1 MAEDWL
7 DCPALGPGWK
17 RREVFRKSGATC
29 GRSDTYYQSPTGDRI
44 RSKVELTRYL
54 GPACDL
60 TLFDFKQGI
69 LCYPAP
75 KPQSLAVPSRKRKKP
90 SRPAK
95 TRKRQVGPQK
105 GEVRKEAPRD
115 ETKADADT
123 APASLPA
130 PGCCENCGI
139 SFSGDGT
146 RRQRLKTL
154 CKDCRAQ
161 RIAFN
166 REQRMFK
173 RVGCGECAA
182 CRVTEDCG
190 ACSTCLLQLPHDV
203 ASGLFCKCEQRRCL
217 RIVERSRGC
226 GVCRGCQTR
235 EDCGRCRVCLR
246 PPRPGLRRQWRCVQR
261 RCLRGKRSRRR
272 GGCDS
277 KMAARRRPP
286 RAQPLPPVPPSQP
299 PESPELQPY
308 TNRRQNRK
316 CGACAACLR
325 RMDCGHCDFCCDK
338 PKFGGSNQKR
348 QKCRWRQCLQ
358 FAMKRLLP
366 SVWAGSEDGAGPPP
380 PYSRRKRPGSTRR
393 PRLGQILKT
402 SLTTPTARS
411 GRAQTPMKQET
422 GSGFVLPPPGTD
434 LVFLREGASSPVQV
448 PGPAAAS
455 TEALLQAVDPGLP
468 PVKQEPLD
476 PEEDKEEESKDD
488 SASDSAPEEEA
499 GGAGTPVITEIFSL
513 GGTRLRDTAVWLP
526 RGRERGRRRP
536 GQGRG
541 EDRADS
547 APRLR
552 EEVASTGVYGHH
564 GDGTDFGP
572 SHLPLTLQGAPWQ
585 PDLCIAEAGPAGLH
599 CWETAADAAPIPRDS
614 KMYSQRF
621 GIVQREVKGPTPK
634 VVIVR
639 AKPPQ
644 VHGAEQ
650 HLERIQRSHQKHHAI
665 LASIKSKERDRLKVE
680 WDQHN
685 DRKFVD
691 SLVKARIKDA
701 MQGFIINTEERRNKL
716 RELLASEESGY
727 FTEMQLKE
735 ETIEEKK
742 DRMRDKTRL
751 LKEKKEKERQDLVA
765 EKLDQQFRER
775 CEELRAE
782 LFCIHQK
789 KVWEERKAQIAF
801 NEELKRQKLVEEQM
815 FSKLWEEDRLAKEKR
830 EAEEARRQKELVEN
844 TRLGLNAQI
853 TGIKVQRQAEQQLK
867 EEEARFVENNK
878 AQVKLENEQD
888 KLKKQ
893 KTKQEIRAT
902 LQKALQEKIEHIQ
915 QKYREEQDLNMKLV
929 QRALQDLE
937 EEADKK
943 KQKREEMAREQ
954 EIYRQYVAQR
964 REEERAQEKE
974 LDRVLEA
981 EKEKKLAEED
991 KELRLEKE
999 ARRQLVNEVMCT
1011 RKLQVQEKLQRKAKE
1026 QEERAME
1033 QERINEGLKELNREE
1048 KENFAR
1054 RSSLAQEYRK
1064 QLQMQISYQQ
1074 QAREAQKEEERRE
1087 FEAGVAANKICQD
1100 KIREIL
1106 SFHQVLPRNIHPM
1119 RRAYPDKLPP

>member
-60 TLFDFKQGI
+60 TLFDFKQGV
-69 LCYPAP
+69 LCYPSP
-75 KPQSLAVPSRKRKKP
+75 KAHSLAITSRKRKKP
-90 SRPAK
+90 SKPAK
-95 TRKRQVGPQK
+95 ARKCQVGPQK
-105 GEVRKEAPRD
+105 SEVRKEAPRD
-115 ETKADADT
+115 DTKADTDT
-123 APASLPA
+123 VPASLPA

-173 RVGCGECAA
+173 RVGCGECTA
-182 CRVTEDCG
+182 CQVKEDCG

-203 ASGLFCKCEQRRCL
+203 ASGLFCKCERRRCL

-246 PPRPGLRRQWRCVQR
+246 PPRPGLRRQWKCVQR
-261 RCLRGKRSRRR
+261 RCLRGKHGRRR

-277 KMAARRRPP
+277 KVVPRRRPP
-286 RAQPLPPVPPSQP
+286 RAQSPPPPPPPQP

-316 CGACAACLR
+316 CGTCAACLR

-366 SVWAGSEDGAGPPP
+366 SVWAGPEDGASPPP
-380 PYSRRKRPGSTRR
+380 AHPRRKRPGSTRR
-393 PRLGQILKT
+393 PHLGQTLKPP
-402 SLTTPTARS
+402 LATPAAQPD
-411 GRAQTPMKQET
+411 RAQTPVKEET

-448 PGPAAAS
+448 PGPAPAS
-455 TEALLQAVDPGLP
+455 TETRLQEAQCPGVSWVVALPQVKQEKADAQEDWTPGTAILTSPVLLPGCPSKAVDPGLP
-468 PVKQEPLD
+468 AVKQEPPD
-476 PEEDKEEESKDD
+476 PEEDKDD
-488 SASDSAPEEEA
+488 SKADSTSDLPPEEEA

-526 RGRERGRRRP
+526 SPARRTTGNQTSASHKLVPPVAAVGEPQRTSPPTRGG
-536 GQGRG
+536 
-541 EDRADS
+541 
-547 APRLR
+547 
-552 EEVASTGVYGHH
+552 
-564 GDGTDFGP
+564 
-572 SHLPLTLQGAPWQ
+572 
-585 PDLCIAEAGPAGLH
+585 
-599 CWETAADAAPIPRDS
+599 S

-639 AKPPQ
+639 AKPPKGQ
-644 VHGAEQ
+644 GAEH
-650 HLERIQRSHQKHHAI
+650 HLQRIQHSHQKHHAI
-665 LASIKSKERDRLKVE
+665 LASIKSIERDRLKTE

-691 SLVKARIKDA
+691 SLVKARVKDA

-716 RELLASEESGY
+716 RELLASEENEY

-742 DRMRDKTRL
+742 DRMKDKIRL
-751 LKEKKEKERQDLVA
+751 LREKKEKERQDFVA

-775 CEELRAE
+775 CQELRAE

-789 KVWEERKAQIAF
+789 AVCEERKAQIAF
-801 NEELKRQKLVEEQM
+801 NEELKRQKVVEEQM
-815 FSKLWEEDRLAKEKR
+815 FSKLWEEDRLAKERR
-830 EAEEARRQKELVEN
+830 EAKEERRQKELVEN
-844 TRLGLNAQI
+844 TRLGLNAQVTSI
-853 TGIKVQRQAEQQLK
+853 QAQRQAAQRLK
-867 EEEARFVENNK
+867 EEEALLVENEN

-893 KTKQEIRAT
+893 KTKQEIRAA
-902 LQKALQEKIEHIQ
+902 LQKALQEKMERMQ
-915 QKYREEQDLNMKLV
+915 QEYREEQDLNMKLM
-929 QRALQDLE
+929 QNALQNLQE
-937 EEADKK
+937 ETDKK
-943 KQKREEMAREQ
+943 KQKKEDMRREQ
-954 EIYRQYVAQR
+954 KIYYQYLAQR
-964 REEERAQEKE
+964 HEEEKAQEKE
-974 LDRVLEA
+974 LDRMLEK
-981 EKEKKLAEED
+981 EKEKKFAEKD

-999 ARRQLVNEVMCT
+999 ARKQLLNEVMCT

-1026 QEERAME
+1026 REERTME
-1033 QERINEGLKELNREE
+1033 QERINEGLKELNCEE
-1048 KENFAR
+1048 RENFTR
-1054 RSSLAQEYRK
+1054 RCSLAQEYRK
-1064 QLQMQISYQQ
+1064 QLQMQICSQQ
-1074 QAREAQKEEERRE
+1074 QAREAEKEEERRE
-1087 FEAGVAANKICQD
+1087 FEAGIAAEKSFQD
-1100 KIREIL
+1100 KIQEIL
-1106 SFHQVLPRNIHPM
+1106 STHQVVPRNIHPM
-1119 RRAYPDKLPP
+1119 RRACSTKLPP

>member
-29 GRSDTYYQSPTGDRI
+29 GRSDTYYQSPAGDRI

-60 TLFDFKQGI
+60 TLFDFKQGV
-69 LCYPAP
+69 LCHPSP
-75 KPQSLAVPSRKRKKP
+75 KAHSLAITSRKRKKP
-90 SRPAK
+90 SKPAK
-95 TRKRQVGPQK
+95 ARKCQVGPQK
-105 GEVRKEAPRD
+105 SEVRKETPRD
-115 ETKADADT
+115 DTKADTDT
-123 APASLPA
+123 VPASLPA

-173 RVGCGECAA
+173 RVGCGECTA
-182 CRVTEDCG
+182 CQVKEDCG
-190 ACSTCLLQLPHDV
+190 ACSTCLLQLPRDV
-203 ASGLFCKCEQRRCL
+203 ASGLFCKCERRRCL

-246 PPRPGLRRQWRCVQR
+246 PPRPGLRRQWKCVQR
-261 RCLRGKRSRRR
+261 RCLRGKHGRRR

-277 KMAARRRPP
+277 KVVPRRRPP
-286 RAQPLPPVPPSQP
+286 RAQSPPPPPPPQP
-299 PESPELQPY
+299 PESPELPY

-366 SVWAGSEDGAGPPP
+366 SVWAESEDGALPPP
-380 PYSRRKRPGSTRR
+380 AHPRRKRPCSTRR
-393 PRLGQILKT
+393 PHLGQTLKPP
-402 SLTTPTARS
+402 LATPTAQPD
-411 GRAQTPMKQET
+411 RAQTPVKEEA

-434 LVFLREGASSPVQV
+434 LVFLREGASSPVPV
-448 PGPAAAS
+448 PGPASAA
-455 TEALLQAVDPGLP
+455 TEARLQEAQCPGLSWVVALPQVKQEKADAQEDWTPGSAILTSPVLLPGCPSKAVDPGLP
-468 PVKQEPLD
+468 SVKQEPPD
-476 PEEDKEEESKDD
+476 PEEDKEDNKDD
-488 SASDSAPEEEA
+488 STSDLAPEEEA

-513 GGTRLRDTAVWLP
+513 GGSRLRDTAVWLP
-526 RGRERGRRRP
+526 RPLRRNTGNQTCASHKLVPLVPVVGEPRRTPPPTRG
-536 GQGRG
+536 
-541 EDRADS
+541 S
-547 APRLR
+547 
-552 EEVASTGVYGHH
+552 
-564 GDGTDFGP
+564 
-572 SHLPLTLQGAPWQ
+572 
-585 PDLCIAEAGPAGLH
+585 
-599 CWETAADAAPIPRDS
+599 S

-634 VVIVR
+634 VVTVR
-639 AKPPQ
+639 AKPPKGQ
-644 VHGAEQ
+644 GAEH
-650 HLERIQRSHQKHHAI
+650 HLERIQQSHQKHHAI
-665 LASIKSKERDRLKVE
+665 LASIKSFERDRLKTE

-691 SLVKARIKDA
+691 SLVKARVKDA

-716 RELLASEESGY
+716 RELLASEENEY

-742 DRMRDKTRL
+742 DRMRDKIRL
-751 LKEKKEKERQDLVA
+751 LREKKEKERQDFVA

-775 CEELRAE
+775 CQELRSE

-789 KVWEERKAQIAF
+789 TVCEERKAQIAF
-801 NEELKRQKLVEEQM
+801 NEELKRQKVVEEQM
-815 FSKLWEEDRLAKEKR
+815 FSKLWEEDRLAKERR
-830 EAEEARRQKELVEN
+830 EAEEERRQKELVEN
-844 TRLGLNAQI
+844 TRLGLNAQVTSI
-853 TGIKVQRQAEQQLK
+853 QAQRQAAQRLK
-867 EEEARFVENNK
+867 EEEARLVENEN

-893 KTKQEIRAT
+893 KTKQETRAA
-902 LQKALQEKIEHIQ
+902 LQKALQEKMERMQ
-915 QKYREEQDLNMKLV
+915 QEYREEQDLNMKLM
-929 QRALQDLE
+929 QNALQNLQDE
-937 EEADKK
+937 TDKK
-943 KQKREEMAREQ
+943 KQKKEDMRREQ
-954 EIYRQYVAQR
+954 KIYYQYLAQR
-964 REEERAQEKE
+964 REEEKAQEKE
-974 LDRVLEA
+974 LDRMLEK
-981 EKEKKLAEED
+981 EKEKKFAEKD

-999 ARRQLVNEVMCT
+999 ARKQLLNEVMCT

-1026 QEERAME
+1026 QEERTME
-1033 QERINEGLKELNREE
+1033 QERINEGLKELNCEE
-1048 KENFAR
+1048 RENFTR
-1054 RSSLAQEYRK
+1054 RCSLAQEYRK
-1064 QLQMQISYQQ
+1064 HLQMQICSQQ
-1074 QAREAQKEEERRE
+1074 QAREAEREEERRE
-1087 FEAGVAANKICQD
+1087 FEAGIAAEKNFQD
-1100 KIREIL
+1100 KIQEIL
-1106 SFHQVLPRNIHPM
+1106 STHRMVPRNIHPM
-1119 RRAYPDKLPP
+1119 RRACPTKLPP

>member
-60 TLFDFKQGI
+60 TLFDFKQGV
-69 LCYPAP
+69 LCYPSSKAH
-75 KPQSLAVPSRKRKKP
+75 SLAITSRKRKKP
-90 SRPAK
+90 SKPAK
-95 TRKRQVGPQK
+95 ARKCQVGPQK
-105 GEVRKEAPRD
+105 SEVRKEAPRD
-115 ETKADADT
+115 DTKADTDT
-123 APASLPA
+123 VPASLPA

-173 RVGCGECAA
+173 RVGCGECTA
-182 CRVTEDCG
+182 CQVKEDCG

-203 ASGLFCKCEQRRCL
+203 ASGLFCKCERRRCL

-246 PPRPGLRRQWRCVQR
+246 PPRPGLRRQWKCVQR
-261 RCLRGKRSRRR
+261 RCLRHLAHRLRRHHQRCQRRPPLAVAPPAGKHGRRR

-277 KMAARRRPP
+277 KVVARRRPP
-286 RAQPLPPVPPSQP
+286 RAQSPPPPPPPQP
-299 PESPELQPY
+299 PESPELHPRALAPSPPAEFIYYCVDEDELQPY

-325 RMDCGHCDFCCDK
+325 RTDCGHCDFCCDK

-358 FAMKRLLP
+358 FAM
-366 SVWAGSEDGAGPPP
+366 
-380 PYSRRKRPGSTRR
+380 
-393 PRLGQILKT
+393 
-402 SLTTPTARS
+402 
-411 GRAQTPMKQET
+411 
-422 GSGFVLPPPGTD
+422 
-434 LVFLREGASSPVQV
+434 
-448 PGPAAAS
+448 
-455 TEALLQAVDPGLP
+455 AVDPGLP
-468 PVKQEPLD
+468 SVKQEPPD
-476 PEEDKEEESKDD
+476 PEEEKDD
-488 SASDSAPEEEA
+488 DKADSTSDLAPEEEA

-526 RGRERGRRRP
+526 SPPRRNQTCASHKLVPPVAVVGEPRRTPSPIRG
-536 GQGRG
+536 
-541 EDRADS
+541 S
-547 APRLR
+547 
-552 EEVASTGVYGHH
+552 
-564 GDGTDFGP
+564 
-572 SHLPLTLQGAPWQ
+572 
-585 PDLCIAEAGPAGLH
+585 
-599 CWETAADAAPIPRDS
+599 S

-634 VVIVR
+634 VVIVSTGFEYIMLRRMDWHHLVRKLQILLYSSRDKR
-639 AKPPQ
+639 AKPPKVQ
-644 VHGAEQ
+644 GAEH
-650 HLERIQRSHQKHHAI
+650 HLERIQHSHQKHHAI
-665 LASIKSKERDRLKVE
+665 LASIKSIERDRLKTE
-680 WDQHN
+680 WQQHN

-691 SLVKARIKDA
+691 SLVKARVKDA

-716 RELLASEESGY
+716 RELLASEENEY

-742 DRMRDKTRL
+742 DRMRDKIRL
-751 LKEKKEKERQDLVA
+751 LREKKEKERQDFVA

-775 CEELRAE
+775 CQELRTE

-789 KVWEERKAQIAF
+789 AVCEDRKAQIAF
-801 NEELKRQKLVEEQM
+801 NEELKRQKVVEEQM
-815 FSKLWEEDRLAKEKR
+815 FSKLWEEDRLAKERR
-830 EAEEARRQKELVEN
+830 EAKEERRQKELVEN
-844 TRLGLNAQI
+844 TRLGLNAQVTSI
-853 TGIKVQRQAEQQLK
+853 QAQRQAAQRLR
-867 EEEARFVENNK
+867 EEEARLVENEN
-878 AQVKLENEQD
+878 ARVKLENEQD

-893 KTKQEIRAT
+893 KTKQEIRIA
-902 LQKALQEKIEHIQ
+902 LQKALQEKMERMQ
-915 QKYREEQDLNMKLV
+915 QEYREEQDLNMKLM
-929 QRALQDLE
+929 QNALQNLQDE
-937 EEADKK
+937 TDKK
-943 KQKREEMAREQ
+943 KQKKEDMRREQ
-954 EIYRQYVAQR
+954 KIYYQYLAQR
-964 REEERAQEKE
+964 HEEEKAQEKE
-974 LDRVLEA
+974 LDRMLEK
-981 EKEKKLAEED
+981 EKEKKFAEKD

-999 ARRQLVNEVMCT
+999 ARKQLLNEVMCT

-1026 QEERAME
+1026 QEERTME
-1033 QERINEGLKELNREE
+1033 QERINEGLRELNCEE
-1048 KENFAR
+1048 RENFTR
-1054 RSSLAQEYRK
+1054 RCSLAQEYRK
-1064 QLQMQISYQQ
+1064 QLQMQICSQQ
-1074 QAREAQKEEERRE
+1074 QAREAEKEEERRE
-1087 FEAGVAANKICQD
+1087 FEAGIAAEKNFQD
-1100 KIREIL
+1100 KIQEIL
-1106 SFHQVLPRNIHPM
+1106 STHPVVPRNIHPM
-1119 RRAYPDKLPP
+1119 RRACPTKLPP

>member
-1 MAEDWL
+1 MLIYSKLRPCDEEGSAVAGGL
-7 DCPALGPGWK
+7 AKGGVRTAQTQLLGSGRKLRALASMVTMVTGPTSAPPTCP
-17 RREVFRKSGATC
+17 
-29 GRSDTYYQSPTGDRI
+29 SP
-44 RSKVELTRYL
+44 
-54 GPACDL
+54 
-60 TLFDFKQGI
+60 
-69 LCYPAP
+69 
-75 KPQSLAVPSRKRKKP
+75 
-90 SRPAK
+90 
-95 TRKRQVGPQK
+95 
-105 GEVRKEAPRD
+105 
-115 ETKADADT
+115 
-123 APASLPA
+123 
-130 PGCCENCGI
+130 
-139 SFSGDGT
+139 
-146 RRQRLKTL
+146 
-154 CKDCRAQ
+154 
-161 RIAFN
+161 
-166 REQRMFK
+166 
-173 RVGCGECAA
+173 
-182 CRVTEDCG
+182 CRV
-190 ACSTCLLQLPHDV
+190 
-203 ASGLFCKCEQRRCL
+203 
-217 RIVERSRGC
+217 
-226 GVCRGCQTR
+226 
-235 EDCGRCRVCLR
+235 
-246 PPRPGLRRQWRCVQR
+246 
-261 RCLRGKRSRRR
+261 
-272 GGCDS
+272 
-277 KMAARRRPP
+277 
-286 RAQPLPPVPPSQP
+286 
-299 PESPELQPY
+299 
-308 TNRRQNRK
+308 
-316 CGACAACLR
+316 
-325 RMDCGHCDFCCDK
+325 
-338 PKFGGSNQKR
+338 
-348 QKCRWRQCLQ
+348 
-358 FAMKRLLP
+358 
-366 SVWAGSEDGAGPPP
+366 
-380 PYSRRKRPGSTRR
+380 
-393 PRLGQILKT
+393 
-402 SLTTPTARS
+402 
-411 GRAQTPMKQET
+411 
-422 GSGFVLPPPGTD
+422 
-434 LVFLREGASSPVQV
+434 
-448 PGPAAAS
+448 
-455 TEALLQAVDPGLP
+455 
-468 PVKQEPLD
+468 
-476 PEEDKEEESKDD
+476 
-488 SASDSAPEEEA
+488 
-499 GGAGTPVITEIFSL
+499 
-513 GGTRLRDTAVWLP
+513 
-526 RGRERGRRRP
+526 
-536 GQGRG
+536 
-541 EDRADS
+541 
-547 APRLR
+547 
-552 EEVASTGVYGHH
+552 HH
-564 GDGTDFGP
+564 GNQTSALRKLVPQVSTVG
-572 SHLPLTLQGAPWQ
+572 
-585 PDLCIAEAGPAGLH
+585 
-599 CWETAADAAPIPRDS
+599 ETAADAAPNPRDS

-650 HLERIQRSHQKHHAI
+650 HLERIQRSHQKHHDI

-701 MQGFIINTEERRNKL
+701 MQGFIINTEERRNK
-716 RELLASEESGY
+716 
-727 FTEMQLKE
+727 
-735 ETIEEKK
+735 
-742 DRMRDKTRL
+742 
-751 LKEKKEKERQDLVA
+751 
-765 EKLDQQFRER
+765 ER

-888 KLKKQ
+888 KLKKR
-893 KTKQEIRAT
+893 KTKQEIRAA
-902 LQKALQEKIEHIQ
+902 LQKALQEKIEHTQ

-929 QRALQDLE
+929 QRALHDLE

-1054 RSSLAQEYRK
+1054 CEGDLINSNVLPCPTSESTERDEKQVCVEGIIATYWCITEYPAICALRRSSLAQEYRK

-1074 QAREAQKEEERRE
+1074 QAREAQKAEEHRE

>member
-60 TLFDFKQGI
+60 TLFDFKQGV
-69 LCYPAP
+69 LCYPSP
-75 KPQSLAVPSRKRKKP
+75 KAQSLAITSRKRKKP
-90 SRPAK
+90 SKPAK
-95 TRKRQVGPQK
+95 ARKCQVGPQK
-105 GEVRKEAPRD
+105 SEVRKEAPRD
-115 ETKADADT
+115 DTKADTDT
-123 APASLPA
+123 VPASLPA

-173 RVGCGECAA
+173 RVGCGECTA
-182 CRVTEDCG
+182 CQVKEDCG

-203 ASGLFCKCEQRRCL
+203 ASGLFCKCERRRCL

-246 PPRPGLRRQWRCVQR
+246 PPRPGLRRQWKCVQR
-261 RCLRGKRSRRR
+261 RCLRGKHGRRR

-277 KMAARRRPP
+277 KVVPRRRPP
-286 RAQPLPPVPPSQP
+286 RAQSPPPPPPPQP

-316 CGACAACLR
+316 CGTCAACLR

-366 SVWAGSEDGAGPPP
+366 SVWAGSEDGASPPP
-380 PYSRRKRPGSTRR
+380 AHPRRKRPGSTRR
-393 PRLGQILKT
+393 PHLGQTLKPP
-402 SLTTPTARS
+402 LATPAAQPD
-411 GRAQTPMKQET
+411 RAQTPVKEEA

-448 PGPAAAS
+448 PGPAPAS
-455 TEALLQAVDPGLP
+455 TETRLQEAQCPGLSWVVALPQVKQEKADAQEDWTPGTAILTSPVLLPGCPSKAVDPGLP
-468 PVKQEPLD
+468 AVKQEPPD
-476 PEEDKEEESKDD
+476 PEEDKDD
-488 SASDSAPEEEA
+488 NKADSTSDLPPEEEA

-526 RGRERGRRRP
+526 SPARRTTGNQTSASHKLVPPVAVVGEPQRTPPPTRG
-536 GQGRG
+536 
-541 EDRADS
+541 S
-547 APRLR
+547 
-552 EEVASTGVYGHH
+552 
-564 GDGTDFGP
+564 
-572 SHLPLTLQGAPWQ
+572 
-585 PDLCIAEAGPAGLH
+585 
-599 CWETAADAAPIPRDS
+599 S

-639 AKPPQ
+639 AKPPKGQ
-644 VHGAEQ
+644 GAEH
-650 HLERIQRSHQKHHAI
+650 HLQRIQHSHQKHHAI
-665 LASIKSKERDRLKVE
+665 LASIKSIERDRLKTE

-691 SLVKARIKDA
+691 SLVKARVKDA

-716 RELLASEESGY
+716 RELLASEENEY

-742 DRMRDKTRL
+742 DRMRDKIRL
-751 LKEKKEKERQDLVA
+751 LREKKEKERQDFVA

-775 CEELRAE
+775 CQELRAE

-789 KVWEERKAQIAF
+789 AVCEERKAQIAF
-801 NEELKRQKLVEEQM
+801 NEELKRQKVVEEQM
-815 FSKLWEEDRLAKEKR
+815 FSKLWEEDRLAKERR
-830 EAEEARRQKELVEN
+830 EAKEERRQKELVEN
-844 TRLGLNAQI
+844 TRLGLNAQVTSI
-853 TGIKVQRQAEQQLK
+853 QAQRQAAQRLK
-867 EEEARFVENNK
+867 EEEALLVENEN

-893 KTKQEIRAT
+893 KTKQEIRAA
-902 LQKALQEKIEHIQ
+902 LQKALQEKMERMQ
-915 QKYREEQDLNMKLV
+915 QEYREEQDLNMKLM
-929 QRALQDLE
+929 QNALQSLQE
-937 EEADKK
+937 ETDKK
-943 KQKREEMAREQ
+943 KQKKEDMRREQ
-954 EIYRQYVAQR
+954 KIYYQYLAQR
-964 REEERAQEKE
+964 HEEEKAQEKE
-974 LDRVLEA
+974 LDRMLEK
-981 EKEKKLAEED
+981 EKEKKFAEKD

-999 ARRQLVNEVMCT
+999 ARKQLLNEVMCT

-1026 QEERAME
+1026 QEERTME
-1033 QERINEGLKELNREE
+1033 QERINEGLKELNCEE
-1048 KENFAR
+1048 RENFIR
-1054 RSSLAQEYRK
+1054 RCSLAQEYRK
-1064 QLQMQISYQQ
+1064 QLQMQICSQQ
-1074 QAREAQKEEERRE
+1074 QAREAEEEEERRE
-1087 FEAGVAANKICQD
+1087 FEEGIAAEKSFQD
-1100 KIREIL
+1100 KIQGIL
-1106 SFHQVLPRNIHPM
+1106 STHQVVPRNIHPM
-1119 RRAYPDKLPP
+1119 RRACSTKLLP